1 MAGQGSTALAH
12 AYAFDDYLAPLGPL
26 YYRLRQVD
34 TVGQATFSPVVAVTA
49 GTSAALFPNP
59 THQFLHIAAP
69 SATRYRV
76 RNQLGQLLRKVPLPM
91 AVPPSSFRPCP
102 SAFTRLSSIPM
113 PGQKPSGLCGSSGRL
128 LPVFGK
134 SPEQFGLTSGEAV
147 VQKANVLLNA
157 SCWLVC

>member
-1 MAGQGSTALAH
+1 MLGHVAGQGSTALAH

-69 SATRYRV
+69 SANRYRV
-76 RNQLGQLLRKVPLPM
+76 RNQLGQILLQGALTDGSATVELQALP
-91 AVPPSSFRPCP
+91 
-102 SAFTRLSSIPM
+102 I
-113 PGQKPSGLCGSSGRL
+113 GIY
-128 LPVFGK
+128 
-134 SPEQFGLTSGEAV
+134 
-147 VQKANVLLNA
+147 
-157 SCWLVC
+157 

>member
-1 MAGQGSTALAH
+1 MRRTVEFLLNSLITQRNKSI
-12 AYAFDDYLAPLGPL
+12 DYLAPLGPL

-76 RNQLGQLLRKVPLPM
+76 RNQLGQLLLQGALTDGSATVELQALPIGIYQVELDTN
-91 AVPPSSFRPCP
+91 AGPK
-102 SAFTRLSSIPM
+102 TQRLV
-113 PGQKPSGLCGSSGRL
+113 R
-128 LPVFGK
+128 
-134 SPEQFGLTSGEAV
+134 E
-147 VQKANVLLNA
+147 
-157 SCWLVC
+157 